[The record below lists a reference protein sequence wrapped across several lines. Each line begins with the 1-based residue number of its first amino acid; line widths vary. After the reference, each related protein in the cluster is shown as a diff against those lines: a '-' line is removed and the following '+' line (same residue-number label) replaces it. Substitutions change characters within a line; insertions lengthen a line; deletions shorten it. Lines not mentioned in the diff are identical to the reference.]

1 MLQILVKLDHY
12 QSCVAA
18 DTNWRDAMID
28 GVLLFIYSAKCKMRV
43 LWKRHT
49 EKRPR
54 CITYKGPER
63 PIRGLSWF
71 TLLLFFG
78 YHKDHVNKLPSI
90 ADIQE

>member
-63 PIRGLSWF
+63 PIRRTIYSKGMIR
-71 TLLLFFG
+71 
-78 YHKDHVNKLPSI
+78 D
-90 ADIQE
+90 DE